1 LSDILASPSFLLG
14 AGILVLVA
22 LAFLL
27 PPLVRGAGDTARI
40 RRRRNALHELR
51 DELPRAEY
59 EQRMARLDAEE
70 QAARSN
76 GGSPQPTR
84 TFAVLLLVALPLCG
98 AVLYF
103 NVGTPEGIDPRP
115 GQTGEL
121 RETLGDL
128 AARVRENPEN
138 VDAWNQLG
146 MLWKQ
151 IQQFPAAESA
161 FRRVLFLA
169 PDNAMAR
176 VELAETLLYQSG
188 GASLPPESESLLRA
202 VLRQN
207 PNNQKALW
215 LAGLGAFHNGRQ
227 QQALALWRRLE
238 QLLPEGPVRQRVREQ
253 IAQVDPDGTSA
264 TGTAATGTAASAAG
278 GAGNLPPG
286 HPPIDAAGTA
296 ATSDDAGDA
305 EPASATTPGTDN
317 AVAAGDDAGPA
328 SPTSVTVE
336 VSVSPELSTRVS
348 GNETVFVFARA
359 VDGPPAPL
367 AVRRLS
373 AAALPTTI
381 ELSESD
387 SMTQGLSITT
397 FPQVRIA
404 ARISASGNAI
414 ASPGDL
420 QGYSQP
426 FGVAE
431 TERVGV
437 TIDQV
442 VE

>member
-1 LSDILASPSFLLG
+1 MSDILASPSFLLG
-14 AGILVLVA
+14 AGILVLLA

-27 PPLVRGAGDTARI
+27 PPLLRGAGDTARI
-40 RRRRNALHELR
+40 RRRRNALEELR

-59 EQRMARLDAEE
+59 EQRIARLDAEE
-70 QAARSN
+70 QAARSS
-76 GGSPQPTR
+76 GGSPGPTR

-98 AVLYF
+98 AVLYVS
-103 NVGTPEGIDPRP
+103 VGTPEGIDPRP

-121 RETLGDL
+121 RATLGDL
-128 AARVRENPEN
+128 AERVRENPEN
-138 VDAWNQLG
+138 VEAWNQLG

-264 TGTAATGTAASAAG
+264 TGTAASAAG
-278 GAGNLPPG
+278 GAGTLPPG
-286 HPPIDAAGTA
+286 HPPIDAGDTAGTPDAPGNAEAPPA
-296 ATSDDAGDA
+296 ATPGA
-305 EPASATTPGTDN
+305 EN
-317 AVAAGDDAGPA
+317 AVADADGGPA

-348 GNETVFVFARA
+348 GSETVFVFARA

-367 AVRRLS
+367 AVKRLS

-420 QGYSQP
+420 QGYSPP

>member
-1 LSDILASPSFLLG
+1 MSDILASPSFLLG
-14 AGILVLVA
+14 AGILVLLA

-27 PPLVRGAGDTARI
+27 PPLVRGAGASARI
-40 RRRRNALHELR
+40 RRRRNALQELR

-70 QAARSN
+70 QAERSS

-84 TFAVLLLVALPLCG
+84 IFAVLLLVALPLCG

-121 RETLGDL
+121 RQTLGDL
-128 AARVRENPEN
+128 AERVRENPDN
-138 VDAWNQLG
+138 VEAWNQLG

-151 IQQFPAAESA
+151 IQQLPAAESA

-215 LAGLGAFHNGRQ
+215 LAGLGAFHNGRE

-238 QLLPEGPVRQRVREQ
+238 QLLPQGPVRQRVREQ
-253 IAQVDPDGTSA
+253 IAQVDRDGTSA
-264 TGTAATGTAASAAG
+264 TGGAGSAVG
-278 GAGNLPPG
+278 GPGNLPPG
-286 HPPIDAAGTA
+286 HPPIDATGTA
-296 ATSDDAGDA
+296 ATPDAAGNADA
-305 EPASATTPGTDN
+305 VPATKPGGEN
-317 AVAAGDDAGPA
+317 AVTAGDDASPA

-336 VSVSPELSTRVS
+336 VSVSPELSARVS

-367 AVRRLS
+367 AVKRLS

-381 ELSESD
+381 ELTESD

-431 TERVGV
+431 TERVGI